1 MSASPAAR
9 MGSIDALRGL
19 TVAAMLLVNNPGDWA
34 HVYAPLLHADW
45 HGFTPTDLIFPLFL
59 FIAGVSLAFS
69 VAPRAQDLSARPV
82 LRAALLKRALRILVA
97 GLLLHVLAWWL
108 FALPAYRPWGVLQRI
123 ALCVGAAGL
132 VAIHLRPR
140 MQWTVLAALL
150 LGYAAMLLAADTLE
164 PWHNPVSR
172 LDTALFAP
180 YLYKY
185 NPVTGLGHDPEGLL
199 STLGALA
206 TTLLGLIA
214 GRWLREGRLGPLA
227 VLGAGCLLLGTLAAR
242 VPGGLPLNKN
252 LWTPSYV
259 LVTGGLSVAGLL
271 LAHLLVDRNGWPA
284 LGRRF
289 GVNAIAAYLGSS
301 VMALVMIASGAW
313 AACNAW
319 LVGLLPQAP
328 QLASLLCA
336 FGFVLFWWGV
346 VAWLDHRRVY
356 VKI

>member
-1 MSASPAAR
+1 MSATAGTR

-69 VAPRAQDLSARPV
+69 VAPRAQDVSARPA
-82 LRAALLKRALRILVA
+82 LRHALLKRALRILVA

-123 ALCVGAAGL
+123 ALCVAGVGL
-132 VAIHLRPR
+132 VAIYLRPR
-140 MQWTVLAALL
+140 AQALLLGALL
-150 LGYAAMLLAADTLE
+150 LGYAVLLLAADTLE

-185 NPVTGLGHDPEGLL
+185 DPVTGLGHDPEGLL

-214 GRWLREGRLGPLA
+214 GRWLRAGRLGALA
-227 VLGAGCLLLGTLAAR
+227 GLGLVALMIGIAVAA
-242 VPGGLPLNKN
+242 VPGGLLLNKH

-259 LVTGGLSVAGLL
+259 LVTGGISIAGLL
-271 LAHLLVDRNGWPA
+271 LAHWLVDQHGWPA

-301 VMALVMIASGAW
+301 VMALVLIASGAW

-319 LVGLLPQAP
+319 LVGMLPQLP

-336 FGFVLFWWGV
+336 VGFVLLWWAV
-346 VAWLDHRRVY
+346 VAWLDHRRIY

>member
-1 MSASPAAR
+1 MNAPAASR

-59 FIAGVSLAFS
+59 FIAGASLAFS
-69 VAPRAQDLSARPV
+69 VGPRAQDVAARPA

-123 ALCVGAAGL
+123 ALCVGGVGL

-140 MQWTVLAALL
+140 AQWAALFALL
-150 LGYAAMLLAADTLE
+150 LGYAALLAAADTLE

-180 YLYKY
+180 FLYKY

-214 GRWLREGRLGPLA
+214 GRWLRDQRVGPLA
-227 VLGAGCLLLGTLAAR
+227 LLGAGSLLLGIAVAWM
-242 VPGGLPLNKN
+242 PGGLPLNKN

-259 LVTGGLSVAGLL
+259 LVTGGLSVGGLL
-271 LAHLLVDRNGWPA
+271 LAHLLVDRKGWPA

-313 AACNAW
+313 AACNTW
-319 LVGLLPQAP
+319 LLGMLPQTP

-336 FGFVLFWWGV
+336 SSFVLFWWAV
-346 VAWLDHRRVY
+346 VAWLDHRRIY